1 MNCPAC
7 STLVPAGARYCP
19 GCAVPVRP
27 DTGAGDLL
35 RERLQAAVADSFR
48 IEKLLGRGGMGSVY
62 LAREAALD
70 RLVAI
75 KVLPPDR
82 AQSSDLRE
90 RFRREARTAAQLSHP
105 NIVPLLTFGEDD
117 GLMFFVMGYVEG
129 EALAQR
135 LQREGR
141 LQATET
147 IRILSELAD
156 ALGYAHG
163 RGVVHR
169 DVKPE
174 NILLEAPR
182 GGVRLTD
189 FGVAKGLTSSS
200 SLTTEGAVIGTPH
213 YMSPEQASGRA
224 DLDTRSDIYSMGAL
238 AFTLLTGR
246 PPFTGRTASE
256 ILRQHLSQDPPR
268 LRDLNPDLPGALDE
282 VVRRCLAK
290 EPSARWGSAGE
301 FAKALQSS
309 GDSWWNT
316 LLRRAWTP
324 VPTAAPAASLPEALS
339 TPMPTSPAEFVAG
352 AREQAGKLGPG
363 PLAER
368 LLAAAARLAGEAED
382 LDRLILALQTTA
394 DAVELRRTEKRLTIL
409 RAIPDAPPEAADTIE
424 VLARLREVSL
434 TALERLEAT
443 KSARASTF
451 ASLRRLHGAAR
462 RLVATKGDS
471 AALADFETAC
481 QIAVA
486 AGETA
491 VVNEGETRI
500 RESGS

>member
-1 MNCPAC
+1 MTCPAC
-7 STLVPAGARYCP
+7 STAIAAGSRYCP
-19 GCAVPVRP
+19 GCGAPVRP
-27 DTGAGDLL
+27 GTGAGDLL
-35 RERLQAAVADSFR
+35 RDRLQEVLGDDFL

-62 LAREAALD
+62 LAREASLD

-82 AQSSDLRE
+82 AQSADLRE

-105 NIVPLLTFGEDD
+105 NIVPLLTFGEQD

-129 EALAQR
+129 EPLSQR
-135 LQREGR
+135 VQREGR
-141 LQATET
+141 LQAVET
-147 IRILSELAD
+147 IRILSELAE

-182 GGVRLTD
+182 GLVRLTD
-189 FGVAKGLTSSS
+189 FGVAKGLTSTS

-224 DLDTRSDIYSMGAL
+224 DVDTRSDIYSMGAL

-246 PPFTGRTASE
+246 PPFTGRTASD

-268 LRDLNPDLPGALDE
+268 LRDLNPDLPGALDD

-290 EPSARWGSAGE
+290 EPSARWASAGD

-309 GDSWWNT
+309 GDSWWNA

-324 VPTAAPAASLPEALS
+324 APATEAVSPALSSAS
-339 TPMPTSPAEFVAG
+339 TPMPSSPAEFVA
-352 AREQAGKLGPG
+352 AAHEIAGKLAAGPA
-363 PLAER
+363 AEKLR
-368 LLAAAARLAGEAED
+368 ASAARLAGEAED
-382 LDRLILALQTTA
+382 LDRLILALQTAA
-394 DAVELRRTEKRLTIL
+394 DPVELRRAEKRLTSL
-409 RAIPDAPPEAADTIE
+409 RAIPDPPPE
-424 VLARLREVSL
+424 VLATIEALAALRAVSQE
-434 TALERLEAT
+434 ALRRLEAT
-443 KSARASTF
+443 KSARSSVL

-462 RLVATKGDS
+462 RLAAAKGE
-471 AALADFETAC
+471 AIALADFEAAC
-481 QIAVA
+481 QMALA
-486 AGETA
+486 SGETA
-491 VVNEGETRI
+491 VATSADTQA
-500 RESGS
+500 REPG